1 MPLQLAVLSTG
12 ECFGGEDGE
21 FFDEGFGL
29 GFFLCGRK
37 IEQHM
42 EESRIW
48 NFMV

>member
-1 MPLQLAVLSTG
+1 MMASVRSVERAYFL
-12 ECFGGEDGE
+12 
-21 FFDEGFGL
+21 
-29 GFFLCGRK
+29 LCGRK